1 MNRANL
7 FLVGSVAIAAVVL
20 LTRSRAAAPT
30 TRLAPFDVVAPSG
43 GALRSADLA
52 GRVLLVNI
60 WASWCAP
67 CREELPALDSLAA
80 QYDSARVTFAA
91 LSDDEDG
98 SAAREFLLV
107 FGGMTHLRTGLGLGR
122 LKALYRYP
130 GLPFTM
136 LVDPG
141 GRIVRTWYGFGGPP
155 QLAAIDSIIQKLA
168 PGAGSGNTR

>member
-7 FLVGSVAIAAVVL
+7 FLGGAAAFAAVVL
-20 LTRSRAAAPT
+20 LTRTRAAARDD
-30 TRLAPFDVVAPSG
+30 RLAPFEVIAPSG
-43 GALRSADLA
+43 AALRSADLA
-52 GRVLLVNI
+52 RRVLLVNI

-80 QYDSARVTFAA
+80 RYDSTQVSFVA

-98 SAAREFLLV
+98 AAAREFLAV
-107 FGGMTHLRTGLGLGR
+107 FGGMTHLRIGLGLGR
-122 LKALYRYP
+122 LKARYRYP

-136 LVDPG
+136 LVDRG

-155 QLAAIDSIIQKLA
+155 QLAAIDSLVRQLA
-168 PGAGSGNTR
+168 PGASPRLR